1 MSHCLGN
8 APMRTSGIPQPG
20 QGTGPLGVSQ
30 QEFQGALRQGSR
42 VAPAH
47 IPIADLV
54 IKILS

>member
-1 MSHCLGN
+1 ME
-8 APMRTSGIPQPG
+8 I
-20 QGTGPLGVSQ
+20 
-30 QEFQGALRQGSR
+30 QGALRQGGR

>member
-1 MSHCLGN
+1 ME
-8 APMRTSGIPQPG
+8 I
-20 QGTGPLGVSQ
+20 
-30 QEFQGALRQGSR
+30 QGALRQGSR